1 MKLSAN
7 QTNHSL
13 VWLNNVRLLISTFMT
28 TLTKEQ
34 IQELTS
40 EQQETLAEVELRFAQ
55 KRQKL
60 LEQARSYRAHVVLC
74 LLGFAAILI
83 LFLDKGDRVSFAVVV
98 LFGLIIGHIIDTNR
112 RLNALLELHEADRR
126 SRTRPKHLAD
136 DPVA

>member
-1 MKLSAN
+1 
-7 QTNHSL
+7 
-13 VWLNNVRLLISTFMT
+13 MT
-28 TLTKEQ
+28 THTKEQ

-40 EQQETLAEVELRFAQ
+40 EQQETLAEVELRLAQ
-55 KRQKL
+55 KREKL
-60 LEQARSYRAHVVLC
+60 LVQAGSYRAHVVLC

-83 LFLDKGDRVSFAVVV
+83 LFLDKGDRVYFAVVV

-126 SRTRPKHLAD
+126 SRARPKHHAD